1 MASVIWCISITM
13 LSVAH
18 SSASCSAAVQSHLS
32 PNAQLNLPAH
42 LSPIY
47 LHLTHNYYHHC
58 YHYYCCYCCY
68 CNHLLHTQEVYQK
81 TFHFAQV
88 LGSLRTVHCFE
99 APCGDP
105 ASFTDFIEGSHTAV
119 PAYLPRPDCLATL
132 IYTSGTTGKPKG
144 VELSHGNL
152 ISNIV
157 GLRAVLPEDL
167 ISCHD
172 CSLSFLP
179 WAHCECSSTC
189 NITL

>member
-1 MASVIWCISITM
+1 VSTQLIT
-13 LSVAH
+13 
-18 SSASCSAAVQSHLS
+18 LS
-32 PNAQLNLPAH
+32 PLLLLLLLTLLLLLPPH
-42 LSPIY
+42 
-47 LHLTHNYYHHC
+47 
-58 YHYYCCYCCY
+58 
-68 CNHLLHTQEVYQK
+68 CNHLRCTQEVYQK

-99 APCGDP
+99 APPGDP
-105 ASFTDFIEGSHTAV
+105 SSFADFIGARHTAV

-179 WAHCECSSTC
+179 WAHCKCKHLQHHT
-189 NITL
+189 TLCYELVCLLSMLLLQLACKVQVSLVHK